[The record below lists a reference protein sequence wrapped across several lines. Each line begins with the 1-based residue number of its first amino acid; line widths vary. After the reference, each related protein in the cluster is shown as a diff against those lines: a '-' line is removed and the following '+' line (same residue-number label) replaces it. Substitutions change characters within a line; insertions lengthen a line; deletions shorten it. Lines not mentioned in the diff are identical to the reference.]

1 MQVVISRCTLSC
13 SRFRQEAK
21 NGQHQEESQNRTYEA
36 RVPTS
41 QSRAL
46 QMFCR
51 SIKNLLGSTSN
62 VAESGLELMFAKTG
76 HNSPELVA
84 LVRMPEAVCN

>member
-1 MQVVISRCTLSC
+1 MHTELLSVQAGGQEWPTPGGKPEPHLRGESSNVSEPCFTDVLQV
-13 SRFRQEAK
+13 
-21 NGQHQEESQNRTYEA
+21 Y
-36 RVPTS
+36 
-41 QSRAL
+41 
-46 QMFCR
+46 
-51 SIKNLLGSTSN
+51 KNLLGSTSN